1 MTQLFNRRA
10 LQKRHRVGERNG
22 PITLLTPPLRLTLLL
37 GLTIA
42 AGGGLWATLAR
53 IPITVQGTGV
63 LLPVSTINSSLSGV
77 KGEVYWQFNRPAE
90 SWQTQALR
98 FVQRPGDVSD
108 AQAAAL
114 SSAVLLAG
122 ENVRQRRDVGNSSGL
137 SSAKEFADNLRATF
151 HGRRIASNTL
161 LLWIQSSENH
171 DRLQSALD
179 NLERTLADDRDQ
191 VDNIAA
197 KQQILN
203 SERIS
208 RGSYLTQMRTLE
220 EKGFVSRASIL
231 QEQAQVDHI
240 RSQILNNN
248 NELIRLRNQKA
259 QAYQTLRNALA
270 ALIHQE
276 MIFTEREVYLSQ
288 VIPNDGESVNQGQVV
303 LKLSNDN
310 LDNPILVPLFLS
322 SREMAQVFPG
332 MPALATPSGYKRSE
346 VGGIRAEVISM
357 AKIPSGLEDVTDRVG
372 VESLAQSILRS
383 EPAPTLAVM
392 ALQRSAGSG
401 SANSGG
407 YVWSSGGDLPFP
419 PTPGDR
425 LDVEITTRTVPP
437 IALVVPALRRF
448 FGWSPPQQPSANK
461 QP

>member
-1 MTQLFNRRA
+1 M
-10 LQKRHRVGERNG
+10 
-22 PITLLTPPLRLTLLL
+22 
-37 GLTIA
+37 
-42 AGGGLWATLAR
+42 
-53 IPITVQGTGV
+53 
-63 LLPVSTINSSLSGV
+63 
-77 KGEVYWQFNRPAE
+77 
-90 SWQTQALR
+90 
-98 FVQRPGDVSD
+98 
-108 AQAAAL
+108 
-114 SSAVLLAG
+114 SSAVLLAA
-122 ENVRQRRDVGNSSGL
+122 EEVRQRRDIGHSSGL

-151 HGRRIASNTL
+151 YGRRIASNTL

-191 VDNIAA
+191 MNNIAA

-203 SERIS
+203 SEQIS
-208 RGSYLTQMRTLE
+208 RSSYLTQMRTLE

-240 RSQILNNN
+240 RSQILSNN
-248 NELIRLRNQKA
+248 NELIRLRNQKS

-310 LDNPILVPLFLS
+310 LNNPILVPLFLS
-322 SREMAQVFPG
+322 SRKMAQVFPG

-392 ALQRSAGSG
+392 ALQRSAGTG

-407 YVWSSGGDLPFP
+407 YVWSSRGDLPFP